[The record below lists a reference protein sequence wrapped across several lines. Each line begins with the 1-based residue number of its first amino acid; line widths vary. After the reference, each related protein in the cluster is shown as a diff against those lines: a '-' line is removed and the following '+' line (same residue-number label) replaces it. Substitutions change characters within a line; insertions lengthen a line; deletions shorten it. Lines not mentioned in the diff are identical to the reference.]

1 MFHSEYAGLVP
12 LTLTGAGKLPF
23 LPQSKKGPLP
33 MRLPLALAAIT
44 LATPLAAQTC
54 EIDIS
59 AVEARITELEPSYS
73 LVLSDISCDAPT
85 NPAHQ
90 LMCDADMPNSPL
102 WRMGRLD
109 DLAWVY
115 AVENATGQEVDH
127 TNPPR
132 DEDFIAARDACTDE
146 TCLCDALIRHTNDS
160 LGGTS
165 PYPQ

>member
-1 MFHSEYAGLVP
+1 
-12 LTLTGAGKLPF
+12 
-23 LPQSKKGPLP
+23 
-33 MRLPLALAAIT
+33 MRLALILALTAGTAS
-44 LATPLAAQTC
+44 AQTC

-59 AVEARITELEPSYS
+59 AVEARIADLEPAYP
-73 LVLSDISCDAPT
+73 LVLSDIGCENPT
-85 NPAHQ
+85 NPAHV
-90 LMCDADMPNSPL
+90 LMCNAAEDPKADI

-115 AVENATGQEVDH
+115 AVENATGQDVDD

-132 DEDFIAARDACTDE
+132 DEDFIAKRDTCTDA
-146 TCLCDALIRHTNDS
+146 TCLCDVLIRHTNDS